1 MAQKIRRNSMEHLQ
15 LYDLDKLTILTSNHQ
30 LPPPLPPPRK
40 CQSHLP
46 SDIAFERYQFL
57 CDMTRHKTDPIYA
70 KTPMFRTIPQS
81 KPVEYHRRVLGTR
94 FPPHIIT
101 PILTTSPNSEEPES
115 AETDNEEEEEQEN
128 ADEDDKQD
136 SDNDDGD
143 DDDNDDDDDDD
154 DDDDSDGD
162 KSRSSSSSKGS
173 SKSDSGSSSSSSGD
187 DDDMFND
194 DDDKRGIVE
203 KLFDRNKK

>member
-40 CQSHLP
+40 CQSHPP

-101 PILTTSPNSEEPES
+101 PILTTSLNSEEPES

-136 SDNDDGD
+136 SDNDDDDDD
-143 DDDNDDDDDDD
+143 DDDNDDDD

-162 KSRSSSSSKGS
+162 KSRSSSSSKSGS
-173 SKSDSGSSSSSSGD
+173 GGSSSSSSSSSD
-187 DDDMFND
+187 DDDMFNDD